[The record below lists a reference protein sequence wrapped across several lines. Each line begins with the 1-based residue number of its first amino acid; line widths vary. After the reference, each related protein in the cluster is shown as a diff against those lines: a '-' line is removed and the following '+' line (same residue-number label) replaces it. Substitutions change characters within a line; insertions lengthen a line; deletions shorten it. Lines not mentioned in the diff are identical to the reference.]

1 MQTLT
6 AVRFT
11 AFLVGTAACS
21 QYTSATQTDT
31 MPDSPV
37 GVRPPRRVEIKT
49 ILAVVP
55 MMCSLILAAVGCH
68 GAVISAEPDLKVGGT
83 IAGIVRATDGT
94 MPLVSRKVTV
104 TNAASGATFETT
116 TGTNGGYTIKVPEEG
131 RYRIEVELRDG
142 EVVAKGPDET
152 VINNGDLD
160 PGRDF
165 EITVGKVARKGA
177 L

>member
-11 AFLVGTAACS
+11 ALLVGTAACS
-21 QYTSATQTDT
+21 QYTPPTQPDT
-31 MPDSPV
+31 LRRPV
-37 GVRPPRRVEIKT
+37 RT
-49 ILAVVP
+49 LALIP
-55 MMCSLILAAVGCH
+55 MLGSLILTAAGCH
-68 GAVISAEPDLKVGGT
+68 GAVISAQPDLKVGGT

-94 MPLVSRKVTV
+94 VPLVTRKVTV

-116 TGTNGGYTIKVPEEG
+116 TGVNGGYTIKVPEEG

-142 EVVAKGPDET
+142 EIIAKGPGET

-165 EITVGKVARKGA
+165 EITVGKVAKSGS